1 MSKATRKVRENAR
14 KRANIPVGAKPKQM
28 EQEDAR
34 TQRKEVLLSAEA
46 KARLI
51 EMRTEGVCPPNTLPT
66 VQQYP
71 RYAAFKNSQAAASRA
86 RAMQEET
93 SLYVAEGGVMGRVFE
108 RLNSPPLKDTPF
120 AVLATLAVRLMSSA
134 PSLVDEGQRIAQATD
149 GNNVSDDEL
158 AGGIA
163 RAGVDAMRR
172 NLHVRGYNGA
182 HQWRSFISVIH
193 LFRQCN
199 LPLYAMAQ
207 R

>member
-1 MSKATRKVRENAR
+1 
-14 KRANIPVGAKPKQM
+14 
-28 EQEDAR
+28 
-34 TQRKEVLLSAEA
+34 
-46 KARLI
+46 
-51 EMRTEGVCPPNTLPT
+51 
-66 VQQYP
+66 
-71 RYAAFKNSQAAASRA
+71 
-86 RAMQEET
+86 MQEET
-93 SLYVAEGGVMGRVFE
+93 SLYVAEGGVMGSVFE

-120 AVLATLAVRLMSSA
+120 TVLATLAVRLMSSA

-158 AGGIA
+158 AAGIA

-172 NLHVRGYNGA
+172 NLHVRGYNGT

>member
-1 MSKATRKVRENAR
+1 MSKAARKVRENAR
-14 KRANIPVGAKPKQM
+14 KRANILVGAKPKQM

-46 KARLI
+46 KAHLI
-51 EMRTEGVCPPNTLPT
+51 EMRAEGFCPPNTLPT
-66 VQQYP
+66 VQQYS
-71 RYAAFKNSQAAASRA
+71 RYAAFKNSQAAANRA

-108 RLNSPPLKDTPF
+108 RLNSPTLKDTPF

-158 AGGIA
+158 AAIA
-163 RAGVDAMRR
+163 AEMGVK
-172 NLHVRGYNGA
+172 L
-182 HQWRSFISVIH
+182 
-193 LFRQCN
+193 
-199 LPLYAMAQ
+199 
-207 R
+207 

>member
-1 MSKATRKVRENAR
+1 
-14 KRANIPVGAKPKQM
+14 
-28 EQEDAR
+28 
-34 TQRKEVLLSAEA
+34 
-46 KARLI
+46 
-51 EMRTEGVCPPNTLPT
+51 
-66 VQQYP
+66 
-71 RYAAFKNSQAAASRA
+71 
-86 RAMQEET
+86 MQEET
-93 SLYVAEGGVMGRVFE
+93 SLYVAEGGVMGSVFE

-120 AVLATLAVRLMSSA
+120 TVLATLAVRLMSSA

-158 AGGIA
+158 AAGIA